1 MAMSDFPQFSADVS
15 AVLGAV
21 AARPQGTL
29 LVFDFDGTLA
39 DIHPDPEAVVALPGV
54 IEALTTLAELGSQVA
69 VVTGRP
75 ATFPAEA
82 GGMAAVP
89 GIVVYGRHGV
99 ESWEEG
105 ALHSPEPPP
114 AVESAR
120 TALGEIVAAGPAGTH
135 LEDKGYSVAVHTRRC
150 ADPAGALAELEPRVE
165 QLAARLGL
173 EIMPGRYVR
182 ELRPPG
188 NDKGDAVMILAERF
202 SPEVVV
208 FAGDD
213 LGDVPAFRAVRSLR
227 GDGGVVSVDRG
238 LAIAVAAPEVPEVG
252 AEADVVVDRPAELRD
267 LLQTLARLASGG

>member
-1 MAMSDFPQFSADVS
+1 M
-15 AVLGAV
+15 LGAV

-39 DIHPDPEAVVALPGV
+39 DIHPDPDAVVALPGV
-54 IEALTTLAELGSQVA
+54 IESLTTLAELGSQVA

-82 GGMAAVP
+82 GGLAAVP
-89 GIVVYGRHGV
+89 RIVVYGRHGV
-99 ESWEEG
+99 ETWEEG

-114 AVESAR
+114 AVETAR
-120 TALGEIVAAGPAGTH
+120 QALGEIVAAGPPGTH

-150 ADPAGALAELEPRVE
+150 QDPATALADLEPTVE
-165 QLAARLGL
+165 ALAARLGL

-202 SPEVVV
+202 SPEVVM

-213 LGDVPAFRAVRSLR
+213 LGDVPAFYAVRSLR
-227 GDGGVVSVDRG
+227 GDGGTASVDRG
-238 LAIAVAAPEVPEVG
+238 LAVAVAAPEVPEVG
-252 AEADVVVDRPAELRD
+252 READLVLERPAALRD